1 VITKL
6 PVNVRCTN
14 TDYILCCPIR
24 MLVFFRKRKHLG
36 NTSYAPQFCGPT
48 CPQSC

>member
-24 MLVFFRKRKHLG
+24 MLVFF
-36 NTSYAPQFCGPT
+36 
-48 CPQSC
+48 